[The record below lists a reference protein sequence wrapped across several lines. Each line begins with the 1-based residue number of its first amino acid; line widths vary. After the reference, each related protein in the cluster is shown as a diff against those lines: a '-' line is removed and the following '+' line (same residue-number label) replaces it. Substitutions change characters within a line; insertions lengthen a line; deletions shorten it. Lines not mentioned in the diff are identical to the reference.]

1 MVAKSIVQGKHM
13 TLRRTAGL
21 LLLALPGSALAVDEL
36 EAPPPPPPAETVEAP
51 GGVVDPADA
60 EQFKPEVTIIRRDR
74 EVVEEYRIN
83 GVLYKVKVT
92 PSAGP
97 PYYLLYPD
105 GPQGKPVRRELGEM
119 QTPHWVIFSW

>member
-1 MVAKSIVQGKHM
+1 MVQGKHM
-13 TLRRTAGL
+13 TLRRIAGVL
-21 LLLALPGSALAVDEL
+21 LLVLPGSVLAADEL
-36 EAPPPPPPAETVEAP
+36 EVPPSLPPEAEQAP
-51 GGVVDPADA
+51 GGVVDPAEA

-105 GPQGKPVRRELGEM
+105 GPQGKPVRRELGEL